1 MFIYHYNT
9 KTYKNVIEL
18 KQILIYIIQETWYLY
33 QLGWAMN
40 INDLTRELEKLK
52 IENDENKN
60 KLMYEQ
66 SKRLLAEKTLAEI
79 RDLFKWLPVYLVIL
93 N

>member
-1 MFIYHYNT
+1 
-9 KTYKNVIEL
+9 
-18 KQILIYIIQETWYLY
+18 
-33 QLGWAMN
+33 MN

-79 RDLFKWLPVYLVIL
+79 RDLFK
-93 N
+93 